1 MLSPADRLPNTTI
14 LTYYGYQVTDSV
26 GFIWPVFTLFL
37 LWNDLSFT
45 QIGLLSAISAVL
57 VVLLEVPTGYAAD
70 RIGHRNAL
78 ALGMTSMTAS
88 VAGFVVADAYWQFV
102 VLYSLWAVSIA
113 FQSGTADAWLYET
126 LATDLRNDDNDDNS
140 GNGDNDST
148 EDNDEFTRVRGR
160 GGAIYEYTSAMTM
173 IVGGLLYVVH
183 PTYPFVA
190 SAALHACG
198 IGIVLS
204 LPQNGHGDEGTIA
217 TDRVGVRESLSIIR
231 TDLLSGSLRPFVA
244 FIALFF
250 AVVNAADTFIQPI
263 AETVL
268 GQVLDSMA
276 VMGASAGGG
285 TGAGTAIGVTT
296 GLPEPALLGVLYA
309 CFAVISAIASDSA
322 ARVRELVGIRAVLVW
337 VPVAVAVALVAPVVL
352 PLLAIPVFVFL
363 KGAAALSK
371 PLVTAYVNDRIGSTG
386 RATVLSAMSMCYAV
400 VRAPLKPVAGYVADL
415 TGPLET
421 VALLGGFFLL
431 GGATLSLVS
440 ARRVVSAERHT
451 TPSERA

>member
-14 LTYYGYQVTDSV
+14 LTYYGYQATDSV

-45 QIGLLSAISAVL
+45 RIGLLSAISAVL
-57 VVLLEVPTGYAAD
+57 IVLLEVPTGYVAD
-70 RIGHRNAL
+70 RIGRRNAL

-88 VAGFVVADAYWQFV
+88 VVGFVVADAYWQFV

-126 LATDLRNDDNDDNS
+126 LATDLRNGDND
-140 GNGDNDST
+140 GNGDY
-148 EDNDEFTRVRGR
+148 DEFTRVRGR
-160 GGAIYEYTSAMTM
+160 GGAIYEYTSAVTM
-173 IVGGLLYVVH
+173 IAGGLLYVAH

-204 LPQNGHGDEGTIA
+204 LPQNTRGAGETIA

-263 AETVL
+263 AEAVL
-268 GQVLDSMA
+268 GRVLDSMA
-276 VMGASAGGG
+276 AMGASAGGG
-285 TGAGTAIGVTT
+285 TGAGTAIGAT

-309 CFAVISAIASDSA
+309 CFAVVSAIASDSA

-337 VPVAVAVALVAPVVL
+337 VPVAVAVALVAPAVL
-352 PLLAIPVFVFL
+352 PLLAIPAFVFL

-371 PLVTAYVNDRIGSTG
+371 PLVTTYVNDRIGSTG

-451 TPSERA
+451 TPSERT

>member
-1 MLSPADRLPNTTI
+1 MLSPVDRLPNTTI
-14 LTYYGYQVTDSV
+14 LTYYGYKATDSV

-70 RIGHRNAL
+70 RIGRRNAL
-78 ALGMTSMTAS
+78 ALGMMSMTAS

-140 GNGDNDST
+140 GNGDN
-148 EDNDEFTRVRGR
+148 NEFTRVRGR

-173 IVGGLLYVVH
+173 IAGGLLYVAH
-183 PTYPFVA
+183 PTYPFIA

-204 LPQNGHGDEGTIA
+204 FPQNAHGGETIA

-250 AVVNAADTFIQPI
+250 AVVNAADSFIQPI

-268 GQVLDSMA
+268 GRVLDSMA

-285 TGAGTAIGVTT
+285 TGAGTAIGVTA

-309 CFAVISAIASDSA
+309 CFAVVSAIASDSA
-322 ARVRELVGIRAVLVW
+322 ARVRELAGIRVVLVW
-337 VPVAVAVALVAPVVL
+337 VPVAVAVALVAPAVL

-421 VALLGGFFLL
+421 VALLGGFFLV